1 MPYEVF
7 ALTQIA
13 DNTVVQFFY
22 TLTDSD
28 DTQIET
34 NHGADP
40 IAYLHGH
47 DGMIPAIEAA
57 LEGKSAGDTL
67 HLTLAPDQA
76 YGERQEGQ
84 EQRVPLKHLQGLPKG
99 VRSWKAGMVA
109 VVQTDQGMRQVTVI
123 KPGLTMVLVD
133 TNHPLAGKTLTYDIE
148 VVDVRAATDE
158 EIAHGHAHGIGGH
171 HH

>member
-13 DNTVVQFFY
+13 DNTVVQFYY
-22 TLTDSD
+22 TLTDANN
-28 DTQIET
+28 TQIET
-34 NHGADP
+34 NHDTDP

-47 DGMIPAIEAA
+47 DGMMPAIEQA

-67 HLTLAPDQA
+67 HLTLTPEQA
-76 YGERQEGQ
+76 YGEYKDGQ
-84 EQRVPLKHLQGLPKG
+84 QQRVPLKHLQGLPKG
-99 VRSWKAGMVA
+99 VRNWQPGMVA
-109 VVQTDQGMRQVTVI
+109 VVKTDQGMRQVTVV
-123 KPGLTMVLVD
+123 KPGLKMVLVD

-148 VVDVRAATDE
+148 VVGVRAATDE
-158 EIAHGHAHGIGGH
+158 EIAHGHAHGVGGH